1 VVSRSFDV
9 TFPVVV
15 FPPVLAFAQELFGVL
30 LAVIAVFLILLV
42 LVQRG
47 RGGGLA
53 GALGGMG
60 GSSAFG
66 AKAGDVFTRIT
77 IVAAAIWILLCIMA
91 TRWGGDLGSRV
102 NVNAPANSGSTAGA
116 AATTDDDAASK
127 EPGKADAK
135 GAADAEVEPAE
146 DAKMPATDEAKTD
159 EAKADDGK
167 DAALAKSPAAAEPP
181 NPGDVPAADAPA
193 ADAGSET
200 EEAES
205 SAK

>member
-1 VVSRSFDV
+1 V
-9 TFPVVV
+9 TFPVVT

-116 AATTDDDAASK
+116 AATADDEKDAASK
-127 EPGKADAK
+127 DAGKADA
-135 GAADAEVEPAE
+135 E
-146 DAKMPATDEAKTD
+146 DATSEETQMPATDDSKAD
-159 EAKADDGK
+159 DAKADAGK
-167 DAALAKSPAAAEPP
+167 DAVLAESPAQAEPP
-181 NPGDVPAADAPA
+181 NPGDGASSAETPAAEAAA
-193 ADAGSET
+193 ADDAKSE
-200 EEAES
+200 
-205 SAK
+205 AK